1 MFNPTF
7 SSRSGTETLPSVE
20 AMVMVL
26 PEEDGTN
33 SFDKS
38 TLIVRMFPST
48 VICTFFIRRSPAGE
62 YLPRAPV
69 KFLWEQLSSPT
80 CSRGSRQGQQGDG
93 AVLVF
98 DDPLISG
105 GDPRSLPR
113 PNVPLRCPVGAD
125 SPGRNRL
132 VRTSPYPDGTRHC
145 CVGSASHSS
154 RDGFTRRTPKPH
166 T

>member
-20 AMVMVL
+20 AMMMVL

-62 YLPRAPV
+62 YLPRAPA

-80 CSRGSRQGQQGDG
+80 CSRGSR
-93 AVLVF
+93 
-98 DDPLISG
+98 P
-105 GDPRSLPR
+105 SLQAA
-113 PNVPLRCPVGAD
+113 G
-125 SPGRNRL
+125 PGK
-132 VRTSPYPDGTRHC
+132 
-145 CVGSASHSS
+145 VGSAPKLA
-154 RDGFTRRTPKPH
+154 RPRREVNH
-166 T
+166 LDNL

>member
-38 TLIVRMFPST
+38 TLIVSMF
-48 VICTFFIRRSPAGE
+48 
-62 YLPRAPV
+62 RAPV

-105 GDPRSLPR
+105 GDPRSLRR
-113 PNVPLRCPVGAD
+113 PNVPLRCPVGAE

-154 RDGFTRRTPKPH
+154 RDVFTRRTPKPH

>member
-20 AMVMVL
+20 AMMMVL

-80 CSRGSRQGQQGDG
+80 CSRGARQSRTLSAELLVGQLLVLAPGTLHAQASRQPDRE
-93 AVLVF
+93 
-98 DDPLISG
+98 
-105 GDPRSLPR
+105 RSE
-113 PNVPLRCPVGAD
+113 
-125 SPGRNRL
+125 
-132 VRTSPYPDGTRHC
+132 VR
-145 CVGSASHSS
+145 
-154 RDGFTRRTPKPH
+154 RD
-166 T
+166 

>member
-20 AMVMVL
+20 AMMMVL
-26 PEEDGTN
+26 PEEDGTT

-38 TLIVRMFPST
+38 TLIVRMFPSP

-69 KFLWEQLSSPT
+69 KFLWEQVTSPT
-80 CSRGSRQGQQGDG
+80 CSRGSRHGRQGVG

-98 DDPLISG
+98 DDPLLRG
-105 GDPRSLPR
+105 GIPRLLP
-113 PNVPLRCPVGAD
+113 
-125 SPGRNRL
+125 
-132 VRTSPYPDGTRHC
+132 
-145 CVGSASHSS
+145 
-154 RDGFTRRTPKPH
+154 TP
-166 T
+166 